1 MSHIYGAMGEVALDD
16 VSARLVGM
24 LAANM
29 TRVIDLFREWDLNGD
44 GMISPKEF
52 RRAMMS
58 LKLQCTRKEI
68 DQLFVTFDPDGS
80 NTIDFRELHRELRKA
95 KARAASA
102 GPPSSHRGPILPT
115 TPRAYRSDD
124 GAPLGADEL
133 QRLGAEMQ
141 AEGRLLEAMQAYDR
155 ALALVRR
162 EQSAESTEVLML
174 SRQVADLANSLAMQY
189 LQQDGFAA
197 CLHLLR
203 KAETLCGRHKPLH
216 AITLN
221 NVACYYRRRGQPK
234 MALSFLQRALEIEAR
249 CKAPHKPADTH
260 LNLCAVLSQLGRH
273 PEAVTHARAALQLL
287 KLELGIR
294 GPLPADGV
302 LTGGAGEAP
311 PAERMAVLAIAYH
324 NLGVEQENLHQLP
337 KAMDSYGHACAVA
350 ERHLG
355 PEHPI
360 AVTLSAA
367 YDHARRLAARE
378 AARQSRP
385 ASAPVSTPQRGPRP
399 FSASEVSARKAR
411 MSASVRAHI
420 EKMQVVRSPTYKK
433 PLPKPHQRR
442 AAKTELVIKE
452 GEDVVGAL
460 KKWLTK
466 NAARVMTLFVKWDTD
481 GNGMVDKKEF
491 REACRQLG
499 LESISTSDL
508 DALFASFD
516 HDGGGTVDFKELN
529 RMLRKQAQ
537 IAEKL
542 RPGRGSIVGFA
553 PGTGGS
559 LPIRPQSAAY

>member
-58 LKLQCTRKEI
+58 LKLQCTREEI

-115 TPRAYRSDD
+115 TPRAYRSED
-124 GAPLGADEL
+124 GAPLGVDEL

-234 MALSFLQRALEIEAR
+234 MALSFLQRALEIEAERRVLRGCRR
-249 CKAPHKPADTH
+249 C
-260 LNLCAVLSQLGRH
+260 
-273 PEAVTHARAALQLL
+273 
-287 KLELGIR
+287 
-294 GPLPADGV
+294 
-302 LTGGAGEAP
+302 
-311 PAERMAVLAIAYH
+311 
-324 NLGVEQENLHQLP
+324 VEH
-337 KAMDSYGHACAVA
+337 
-350 ERHLG
+350 
-355 PEHPI
+355 
-360 AVTLSAA
+360 
-367 YDHARRLAARE
+367 
-378 AARQSRP
+378 
-385 ASAPVSTPQRGPRP
+385 
-399 FSASEVSARKAR
+399 
-411 MSASVRAHI
+411 
-420 EKMQVVRSPTYKK
+420 
-433 PLPKPHQRR
+433 
-442 AAKTELVIKE
+442 
-452 GEDVVGAL
+452 ED
-460 KKWLTK
+460 
-466 NAARVMTLFVKWDTD
+466 
-481 GNGMVDKKEF
+481 
-491 REACRQLG
+491 
-499 LESISTSDL
+499 
-508 DALFASFD
+508 
-516 HDGGGTVDFKELN
+516 
-529 RMLRKQAQ
+529 
-537 IAEKL
+537 
-542 RPGRGSIVGFA
+542 
-553 PGTGGS
+553 
-559 LPIRPQSAAY
+559 